1 MFGEN
6 CHSLLFRFEGAIP
19 HNLKIAQP
27 YGPPPGNISES
38 SLVRNGSGPRPDV
51 IH

>member
-19 HNLKIAQP
+19 QNLKIAQP
-27 YGPPPGNISES
+27 YGLPSGNTSES
-38 SLVRNGSGPRPDV
+38 SRVRNETRPRPDA